1 MSFHRVVMKMKTW
14 RTGNQYLTWFISR
27 DSFVSFVSL
36 PMYAI
41 MLTEL
46 FTLSKR

>member
-27 DSFVSFVSL
+27 DSFVSRV
-36 PMYAI
+36 AI
-41 MLTEL
+41 LVYQCMQ
-46 FTLSKR
+46 